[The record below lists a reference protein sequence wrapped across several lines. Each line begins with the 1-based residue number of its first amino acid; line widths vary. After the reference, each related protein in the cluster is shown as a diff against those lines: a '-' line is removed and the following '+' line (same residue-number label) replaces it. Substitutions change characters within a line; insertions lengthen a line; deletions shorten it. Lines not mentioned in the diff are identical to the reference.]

1 MQKNGESIYGTTASP
16 LEATPA
22 WGRVTQKGKTFYL
35 HVFDW
40 PKEGKLPVPRL
51 PSMPKKAYLLGDESK
66 KELAID
72 IPPEEVMTIAV
83 PETAPD
89 AMDTVIVVETE

>member
-1 MQKNGESIYGTTASP
+1 MANRSTARPPARST
-16 LEATPA
+16 ATPP

-40 PKEGKLPVPRL
+40 PSDGKLPVPGL
-51 PSMPKKAYLLGDESK
+51 PAKPKQGVSAGDESK
-66 KELAID
+66 KELTID

-83 PETAPD
+83 PEKAPD
-89 AMDTVIVVETE
+89 PIDTVIVVETE